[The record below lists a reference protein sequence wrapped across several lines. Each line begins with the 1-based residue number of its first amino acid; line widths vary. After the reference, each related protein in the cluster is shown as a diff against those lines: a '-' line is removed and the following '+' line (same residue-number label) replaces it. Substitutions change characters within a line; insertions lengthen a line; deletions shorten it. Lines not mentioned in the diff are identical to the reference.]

1 MVMVPEAWQ
10 QEKEAETSYLEPQ
23 IESIENKLE
32 MAVILKA
39 CLQDMLPPTRPHLLS
54 PPN

>member
-23 IESIENKLE
+23 IESVENKLE
-32 MAVILKA
+32 MAVFKFSRPASRIC
-39 CLQDMLPPTRPHLLS
+39 CLQQGHTS
-54 PPN
+54 